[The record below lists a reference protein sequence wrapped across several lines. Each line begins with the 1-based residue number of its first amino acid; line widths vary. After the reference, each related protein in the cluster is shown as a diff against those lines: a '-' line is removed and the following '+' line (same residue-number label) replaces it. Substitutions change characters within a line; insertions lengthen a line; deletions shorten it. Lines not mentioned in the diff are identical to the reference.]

1 MTFTLHV
8 TAVVSDTTASDTVT
22 TTASAAYMSTL
33 ASPDSLG
40 TVTFT
45 ATSANGVSIDSSGNV
60 TTGSSLNA
68 GDHVVTAAWSDTN
81 GDSGTVTFTLHV
93 TAVVSDAT
101 ASDTSPPRPRP
112 PTCRPWPRPTASAR

>member
-1 MTFTLHV
+1 MVTAAWSDTNGDSGTVTFTLHV

-81 GDSGTVTFTLHV
+81 WT
-93 TAVVSDAT
+93 
-101 ASDTSPPRPRP
+101 R
-112 PTCRPWPRPTASAR
+112 AR